1 MNSTT
6 AFPEKIDDLLFFHD
20 VDIPHVEIFKKYQEL
35 LNTNQYTEAALYI
48 QESGIPYY
56 GAALFNLIESMIYAV
71 QNYLLNDNP
80 KSNPHIVSDSEP
92 ANALEDTIWIG

>member
-1 MNSTT
+1 MNTIA

-20 VDIPHVEIFKKYQEL
+20 MDIPHAQIFKRYQEL
-35 LNTNQYTEAALYI
+35 LNMDQYEEAALYI

-80 KSNPHIVSDSEP
+80 KCNPHTVSDSEP
-92 ANALEDTIWIG
+92 ANAPEDTIWT